1 MLLPCDIAS
10 AVHLTLLQKVKW
22 HSHHIATDD
31 TMLHQLMRTVG
42 EQRALVAVD
51 DALVAYVVVA
61 A

>member
-1 MLLPCDIAS
+1 VLLPCDIAS
-10 AVHLTLLQKVKW
+10 AVHLALLQNVQW
-22 HSHHIATDD
+22 HSQDIATDG

-42 EQRALVAVD
+42 KQRALVAVD

>member
-10 AVHLTLLQKVKW
+10 AVRLALLQKVQW
-22 HSHHIATDD
+22 HSHDIATDGP
-31 TMLHQLMRTVG
+31 MLHQLMRTVG
-42 EQRALVAVD
+42 KQRALVAVD